1 VAHDRPL
8 QEKAVDKTEINRLQ
22 NYLRKLFNNTGI
34 RVVPRMKKN
43 DSCEVYIGEE
53 FIGVISLDAE
63 DGERD
68 YAFQMAILGTDLD

>member
-1 VAHDRPL
+1 M
-8 QEKAVDKTEINRLQ
+8 DKTEIIRLQ
-22 NYLRKLFNNTGI
+22 NYLRKLFNNTAI

-68 YAFQMAILGTDLD
+68 YAFQMAILGADLD